1 MSTFSVRKVEFEP
14 PIKGE
19 LVKPFKGW
27 VCIGHSERGFWFAGC
42 DEDSARDAYADI
54 ENQSEEGDDSILPH
68 TVQMFR
74 VDPA

>member
-1 MSTFSVRKVEFEP
+1 MSTFKVQRVEFEP

-19 LVKPFKGW
+19 LVKPFRGW
-27 VCIGHSERGFWFAGC
+27 VCVGFCENNGGWVCGIDTDTAL
-42 DEDSARDAYADI
+42 DAYDYMTA
-54 ENQSEEGDDSILPH
+54 EGTSLLPH